1 MSTQVV
7 GKAFIVYGTVKAE
20 SSDGLVRQLAPND
33 PIYADDRII
42 TNDGSSISIQFNG
55 EGVTQLDLGRMTN
68 MVIDHDVYGSV
79 VIGDNTDITA
89 QVTDIQKS
97 ILDGSGDIQ
106 LDATAAGGDIG
117 AGGGHTTF
125 DLSLTGQEGLVGS
138 GAGTIGPDLH
148 IFDGGTLAGYVAPV
162 VPSVDLSVD
171 VPIVPPVEPPPIVP
185 PIVPPVEPPPIVPP
199 VEPPPIVPP
208 VEPPPVEPPPVEPP
222 PVEPP
227 PVEPPPVEPP
237 VVPPD
242 TVHPTVSVNIVAT
255 ELNEHHSHQNNGFG
269 NGDQDAPGHSGE
281 HNHAENFIHGNEGH
295 GEHNGHGEHE
305 GHEGH
310 EGHSVHVET
319 SDVTFHFSEAPGT
332 TFTSSDLIVIGGEV
346 SNLHIV
352 NDGTGLNY
360 VATFTAT
367 KGFDGTASITVKD
380 ASYTDAAGNTGS
392 AGSDTVKIGTIEHH
406 GDKDH
411 GDKDHGDKDH
421 GDKDHGDKDHG
432 DKDHGDKDHG
442 DKDHGNQ
449 DTHGHSG
456 DHGHGNDFSG
466 DHGSL
471 LDSLLDGHHQGC

>member
-222 PVEPP
+222 
-227 PVEPPPVEPP
+227 

-411 GDKDHGDKDH
+411 GDKDHG
-421 GDKDHGDKDHG
+421 
-432 DKDHGDKDHG
+432 
-442 DKDHGNQ
+442 NQ